1 MEIVGSEIHANNEER
16 KTVEMVFK
24 FAKEFVRR
32 FLEEL
37 RKKAERDI
45 D

>member
-1 MEIVGSEIHANNEER
+1 
-16 KTVEMVFK
+16 MVFK

-37 RKKAERDI
+37 RKKAEREI
-45 D
+45 DWVDFVMIKVKRKLGFIDK